1 MFERLN
7 GLINENKLDIIKS
20 KKVLVVGLG
29 GVGSFVLEGLVR
41 AGIQNLSFPTLHTFV
56 LLYF

>member
-7 GLINENKLDIIKS
+7 GLINETELNNIKS

-29 GVGSFVLEGLVR
+29 GVGSITCEALVR
-41 AGIQNLSFPTLHTFV
+41 SGT
-56 LLYF
+56 